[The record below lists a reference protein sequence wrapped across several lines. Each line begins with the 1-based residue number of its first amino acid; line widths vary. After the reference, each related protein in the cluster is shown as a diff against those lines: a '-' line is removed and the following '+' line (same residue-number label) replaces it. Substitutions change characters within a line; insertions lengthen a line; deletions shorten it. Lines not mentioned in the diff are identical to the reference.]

1 MGQLKFN
8 LSKINANWKKT
19 KNFFVSYELLKIF
32 DVKNKNLKHLYYEDR
47 NSIIYAQFFNISFE
61 KVSNYLRNSIF
72 IKYVF
77 KFFKVPTLFITNSFF
92 TNVPS
97 YEINDSINLNKL
109 IKCISNKI
117 NFFLI
122 VIPSDLYEKFNLC
135 GSNDFTRI
143 EIEDDMY
150 LKINKSWKKSN
161 DYINSLKTKYR
172 KKINIIIEKSSCL
185 NTDEIK
191 QENFSYYSDK
201 MQGLFDQLIDKSSF
215 NGPNFNV
222 DTLQPMI
229 EKKFC
234 KVYGYFMNDSL
245 VGFSSIVCFENKLYS
260 YYVGFDKKLNHKY
273 SIYGKILFDS
283 INYAISKNL
292 SHVVFG
298 RTANEYKSNFGAIPK
313 TSYIY
318 IKAKNNIINNLLKFI
333 FRKIRKKNWILR
345 KPFKSVN
352 LKEK

>member
-1 MGQLKFN
+1 MAQLKFN

-32 DVKNKNLKHLYYEDR
+32 DAKNKDLTHLYFEDR

-61 KVSNYLRNSIF
+61 KASNYLRNSII

-77 KFFKVPTLFITNSFF
+77 KFFKVPTLFLTNSFF

-97 YEINDSINLNKL
+97 YDINDNINLNKL
-109 IKCISNKI
+109 ITCISNKI

-135 GSNDFTRI
+135 GSNDFTKI

-150 LKINKSWKKSN
+150 LKINKSWKNTN
-161 DYINSLKTKYR
+161 DYISSLKTKYR
-172 KKINIIIEKSSCL
+172 KKINIIIKNSSVIK
-185 NTDEIK
+185 NKEIE
-191 QENFSYYSDK
+191 QENFSHHSDNL
-201 MQGLFDQLIDKSSF
+201 QSLFDQIIYQSSF

-222 DTLQPMI
+222 DTLHAMI

-234 KVYGYFMNDSL
+234 KVYGYFLNDSL
-245 VGFSSIVCFENKLYS
+245 VGFSSIICFENKLYS

-292 SHVVFG
+292 SHVVYG
-298 RTANEYKSNFGAIPK
+298 RTANEYKSNFGAVPK

-318 IKAKNNIINNLLKFI
+318 IKAKNNFINNLLKFI
-333 FRKIRKKNWILR
+333 FRRIKKKKWILR
-345 KPFKSVN
+345 KPFKSLN
-352 LKEK
+352 L